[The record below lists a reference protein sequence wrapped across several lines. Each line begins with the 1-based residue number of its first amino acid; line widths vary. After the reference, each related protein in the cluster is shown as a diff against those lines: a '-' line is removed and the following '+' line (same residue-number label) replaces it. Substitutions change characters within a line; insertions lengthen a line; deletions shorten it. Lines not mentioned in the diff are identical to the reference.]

1 MDTSS
6 QTSRSQSR
14 PFVQHLKNRRAL
26 HLNLKRNSQNNLCAL
41 SKTKLANYQCHSM
54 VNLPI
59 FLHENLSHYGHSN
72 LKTRLSKAHRHNVKF
87 NSSNSLNCNIKHD
100 VSSPQFHAVVKKYED
115 VLPKLRPDKI
125 PSRLHLRLNT
135 SEDLLKVRIDGSPF
149 EVMLSY
155 NLFCLLKDTFV
166 F

>member
-1 MDTSS
+1 MDTIRE
-6 QTSRSQSR
+6 TSRSQTR

-26 HLNLKRNSQNNLCAL
+26 HLNLKRNLQNNLCML
-41 SKTKLANYQCHSM
+41 SKTKLANYQCHNM
-54 VNLPI
+54 MNLPTS
-59 FLHENLSHYGHSN
+59 LHENLSHYDHST
-72 LKTRLSKAHRHNVKF
+72 LKTRLSKAYRHNVKF

-100 VSSPQFHAVVKKYED
+100 LSSPHFHAVVEKYED
-115 VLPKLRPDKI
+115 ILPKLRPDKI

-149 EVMLSY
+149 EVRLSY
-155 NLFCLLKDTFV
+155 NFFYLLKDTFV